1 MALTIPER
9 EAAGKRGPRHSGG
22 RRVPSVDVDPCAS
35 SGAKHHGDTLVRGD
49 FVPVRVLK
57 LLGSDLEHGAG
68 DGIVAVRIVHRP
80 NACEECLIPD
90 DMLGPMLTTAF
101 RRAAP
106 AVTGVRIEHV
116 HGA

>member
-1 MALTIPER
+1 MNAELEQVLEPFR
-9 EAAGKRGPRHSGG
+9 PGFDADGF
-22 RRVPSVDVDPCAS
+22 DVSIQDVA
-35 SGAKHHGDTLVRGD
+35 
-49 FVPVRVLK
+49 
-57 LLGSDLEHGAG
+57 
-68 DGIVAVRIVHRP
+68 DGIVAVRIVHRA

>member
-1 MALTIPER
+1 MNAEL
-9 EAAGKRGPRHSGG
+9 
-22 RRVPSVDVDPCAS
+22 D
-35 SGAKHHGDTLVRGD
+35 
-49 FVPVRVLK
+49 RVLEPFRP
-57 LLGSDLEHGAG
+57 GFDA
-68 DGIVAVRIVHRP
+68 DGFDVSVQEFVDGVVAVRIVHKP

-116 HGA
+116 QVPQ

>member
-1 MALTIPER
+1 MNAELDQVLEPFRPGFAVDELLNR
-9 EAAGKRGPRHSGG
+9 HVEAVGID
-22 RRVPSVDVDPCAS
+22 VSVQEFVD
-35 SGAKHHGDTLVRGD
+35 GV
-49 FVPVRVLK
+49 
-57 LLGSDLEHGAG
+57 
-68 DGIVAVRIVHRP
+68 VAVRIVHKP

-116 HGA
+116 HSA